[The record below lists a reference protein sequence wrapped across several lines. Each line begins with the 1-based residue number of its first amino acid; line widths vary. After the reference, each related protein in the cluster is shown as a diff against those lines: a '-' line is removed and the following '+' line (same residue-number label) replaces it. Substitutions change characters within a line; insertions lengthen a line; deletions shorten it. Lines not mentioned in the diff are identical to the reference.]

1 MYPIC
6 LVPLKTLSNKMIM
19 LQIRKRFFRK
29 IKTSEVFLTC
39 RTMKKCTS
47 VMVDMHSVEQT
58 TVAKAGNDIQL
69 VQLAVPDKLGVILT
83 FSVYNAVC
91 PCVPF
96 WHLGFLTIL
105 LQGAY
110 LNVFIRFILCSF
122 IHL

>member
-1 MYPIC
+1 
-6 LVPLKTLSNKMIM
+6 
-19 LQIRKRFFRK
+19 
-29 IKTSEVFLTC
+29 
-39 RTMKKCTS
+39 MKKCTS